1 MSNRS
6 AALLDGF
13 LFGGCFGSA
22 EMFGALRMISTRQ
35 RAI

>member
-13 LFGGCFGSA
+13 LFGGGFGSA
-22 EMFGALRMISTRQ
+22 EMFGALADDID
-35 RAI
+35 APAGH